1 MGSED
6 SLTKSFFDASAQLQL
21 GHGATFLYWS
31 DAWLE
36 GARLADLAPDLV
48 VAVSNNS
55 RRRRTVASAMLNQ
68 AWVQDITGAP
78 TILVIIQYIELYQR
92 LQSVQLSGETADS
105 FIWRWEA

>member
-21 GHGATFLYWS
+21 GDGATFLYWS

-48 VAVSNNS
+48 AAVSNNS

-92 LQSVQLSGETADS
+92 LQSVQLSGDS